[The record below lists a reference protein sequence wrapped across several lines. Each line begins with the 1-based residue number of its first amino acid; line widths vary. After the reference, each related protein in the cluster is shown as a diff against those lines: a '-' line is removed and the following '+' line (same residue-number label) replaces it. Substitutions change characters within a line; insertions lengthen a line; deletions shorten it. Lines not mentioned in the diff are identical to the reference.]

1 MASLHQLRLRGVR
14 YSVSANGDTVTVTPE
29 GGEPF
34 TVEAGEGLE
43 ASSMQTSS
51 GRIRWAAV
59 TCAQGIWVCVDGFT
73 ALLEYADT
81 DGEGDDDSGGD
92 DVRAPMT
99 GTVVSVDVV
108 PGDTVEAGQVLVVL
122 TAMKMEY
129 KLEAPRDGVV
139 ASVGCAAEEQVEM
152 GQVLAALEPLDE
164 HDGDGDGD
172 A

>member
-1 MASLHQLRLRGVR
+1 
-14 YSVSANGDTVTVTPE
+14 VTPD
-29 GGEPF
+29 GGAPF
-34 TVEAGEGLE
+34 IVEALEGIDP
-43 ASSMQTSS
+43 TSFITAR

-59 TCAQGIWVCVDGFT
+59 KSKRGVWVCVDGFT

-81 DGEGDDDSGGD
+81 DDGAADAAGD

-99 GTVVSVDVV
+99 GTVVSVDVA
-108 PGDTVEAGQVLVVL
+108 PGDAVTAGQVLVVL

-152 GQVLAALEPLDE
+152 GQLIAALEPAASD
-164 HDGDGDGD
+164 DTGAGD